1 MVMKVFIFLTVLVIG
16 GLLFYW
22 FEYRPSDIRSICTE
36 YAMKNAQEV
45 YILKNPSEKGKA
57 SSAGM
62 YLKDDMKD
70 SYITCLN
77 RNGLAS

>member
-1 MVMKVFIFLTVLVIG
+1 MKGFIFLTVLVTG

-22 FEYRPSDIRSICTE
+22 FEYRPSEIRRICTE
-36 YAMKNAQEV
+36 YAIKNAQET

-57 SSAGM
+57 SSGGM

-70 SYITCLN
+70 SYIICLN
-77 RNGLAS
+77 GNGLAS